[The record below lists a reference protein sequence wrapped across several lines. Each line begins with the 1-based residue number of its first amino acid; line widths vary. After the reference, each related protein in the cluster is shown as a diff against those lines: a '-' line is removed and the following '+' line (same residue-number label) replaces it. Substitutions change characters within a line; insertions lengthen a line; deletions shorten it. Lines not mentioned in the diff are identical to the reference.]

1 MKRSTTYPLLDRLR
15 VVQLRLASV
24 ALVIM
29 MLVTLVDVFM
39 RYAFNNPIRG
49 AYEMVE
55 AMMIVF
61 VFNGMSTG
69 FLQRRNIVIDLV
81 DSVLQRSIVVA
92 LIRMSDVLTVATIT
106 LFAYA
111 MIKPAMQSFA
121 YGEVKM
127 ELQVPIWWFWA
138 AALFGIA
145 GAILCSTGALIAPPP
160 KPRHDNEPV

>member
-1 MKRSTTYPLLDRLR
+1 MNRSATYALLDRLR

-24 ALVIM
+24 ALVVM

-49 AYEMVE
+49 AYELVE
-55 AMMIVF
+55 AMMAVF
-61 VFNGMSTG
+61 VFNGMSTA

-81 DSVLQRSIVVA
+81 DSLLQRSIIVA

-111 MIKPAMQSFA
+111 MIKPAMQSFS

>member
-1 MKRSTTYPLLDRLR
+1 MHPNTTYALLDRLR

-49 AYEMVE
+49 AYELVE

-81 DSVLQRSIVVA
+81 DSVLHRSIIVA
-92 LIRMSDVLTVATIT
+92 LIRMSDVLTMATIA

-111 MIKPAMQSFA
+111 MIKPALQSYS

-138 AALFGIA
+138 AAFFGIA
-145 GAILCSTGALIAPPP
+145 GAILCAAGALIAPPP

>member
-1 MKRSTTYPLLDRLR
+1 
-15 VVQLRLASV
+15 
-24 ALVIM
+24 
-29 MLVTLVDVFM
+29 
-39 RYAFNNPIRG
+39 
-49 AYEMVE
+49 
-55 AMMIVF
+55 
-61 VFNGMSTG
+61 
-69 FLQRRNIVIDLV
+69 
-81 DSVLQRSIVVA
+81 
-92 LIRMSDVLTVATIT
+92 MSDVLTVATIT